1 MYRDSRQSSHRYERS
16 LTPRVDTFRLYIPSS
31 RPSRPAQSSRYAPSS
46 YHHPAMRQLNS
57 SPSLPKPTI
66 RRYPRTPATGR
77 ALRPVPTGPCL
88 ISFPVSLSRQ
98 LVRGRSSEKKESTHP
113 PASFSGIWALHTAPH
128 SSRVHHCT
136 VYFQRPTKSDPQPFN
151 EAKLRVCLSRHAGDD
166 IPLDIH
172 SLRDHGDLT
181 TLSESCKVLDSMVIE
196 VNAGQKGGKIFLPFE
211 LTSNW
216 QAMMNETTLDISQ
229 WTVEGTNTV
238 RCIQLTDE
246 TADIFI
252 LRASSMPS
260 GNQSNTD
267 VRLSQS
273 NPYDNLQLSYP
284 SVLGTD
290 VITSL
295 ATAKFPP
302 VDPQMHLPENDED
315 FLRRCE
321 ELGTWTVLEIQ
332 IQSLLLFNHR
342 EKLYLYALTFGV
354 RPYNPLPQSLLIDIS
369 TILVTSLTIEE
380 SNKGGL
386 YQDWQPPAKT
396 RVKTPWRNKRS
407 IVHFNFTALHELQMQ
422 NQHEAMR

>member
-1 MYRDSRQSSHRYERS
+1 MALSSSTKLSLCSFFLSSSRNAPAKFFSVSPKANDSPLSTDPGYWTCFETCSNRAAPDIVSR
-16 LTPRVDTFRLYIPSS
+16 FFIPS
-31 RPSRPAQSSRYAPSS
+31 A
-46 YHHPAMRQLNS
+46 
-57 SPSLPKPTI
+57 I
-66 RRYPRTPATGR
+66 
-77 ALRPVPTGPCL
+77 
-88 ISFPVSLSRQ
+88 
-98 LVRGRSSEKKESTHP
+98 
-113 PASFSGIWALHTAPH
+113 SGIWALHTAPH
-128 SSRVHHCT
+128 SSRVHHCA

-246 TADIFI
+246 TADVFI

-273 NPYDNLQLSYP
+273 NPYANLQLSYP

-321 ELGTWTVLEIQ
+321 EEER
-332 IQSLLLFNHR
+332 S
-342 EKLYLYALTFGV
+342 GV
-354 RPYNPLPQSLLIDIS
+354 PRLNF
-369 TILVTSLTIEE
+369 
-380 SNKGGL
+380 
-386 YQDWQPPAKT
+386 
-396 RVKTPWRNKRS
+396 RV
-407 IVHFNFTALHELQMQ
+407 
-422 NQHEAMR
+422 